1 MGAGRVGEPADCRLA
16 LGVGSPRWQPVEGS
30 FRYQG
35 RRIAYAEFGAGERV
49 LVLAHGLL
57 MNRHMYDNLAPEMEA
72 RGFRVITVDLLG
84 HGASDMPFDMRAY
97 SMTAFA
103 DQIAALIDHLELDRP
118 VVGGTSLGANVA
130 LEMASRHPKAARGL
144 FIEMPV
150 LDNALVA
157 AGLIFLPIL
166 VSLRIGKPIL
176 RGVAT
181 LTNRIPRSNY
191 LVDILLDW
199 TRRPPE
205 ASEAVLEGLLF
216 GRTAPPREEREL
228 IGLPAL
234 VIGHPA
240 DPLHPF
246 TDSDMLVEEMPR
258 ARLVNAESML
268 EWRVSPGRLDDE
280 LAAFVDE
287 TYDAET
293 SQTEASSAA

>member
-1 MGAGRVGEPADCRLA
+1 MSA
-16 LGVGSPRWQPVEGS
+16 VEGS
-30 FRYQG
+30 FRYG
-35 RRIAYAEFGAGERV
+35 GHRIAFADYGEGERT
-49 LVLAHGLL
+49 LVLIHGLL
-57 MNRHMYDNLAPEMEA
+57 MNRHMYDNLAPAMVS
-72 RGFRVITVDLLG
+72 RGHRVITVDLLG
-84 HGASDMPFDMRAY
+84 HGASDKPTDMRAY
-97 SMTAFA
+97 SMGAFA
-103 DQIAALIDHLELDRP
+103 DQVAALIDHLELGRP
-118 VVGGTSLGANVA
+118 VVGGTSLGANVS
-130 LEMASRHPKAARGL
+130 LEMATRHPRAARAL

-166 VSLRIGKPIL
+166 LALRVGKPVL
-176 RGVAT
+176 RGVAA
-181 LTNRIPRSNY
+181 LTNRIPRSNFF
-191 LVDILLDW
+191 VDIMLDW

-228 IGLPAL
+228 INLPAL

-258 ARLVNAESML
+258 ARLVNAESIF

-280 LAAFVDE
+280 LAAFVADVYAGE
-287 TYDAET
+287 GAE
-293 SQTEASSAA
+293 SAAGAAA